1 MKAEPKIHR
10 ASACRDLFLC
20 RERFP
25 EVVLAR
31 KGLQFQL

>member
-1 MKAEPKIHR
+1 MKAETKMDR
-10 ASACRDLFLC
+10 ASVCRGLFLC

-31 KGLQFQL
+31 EGIEFQF